1 MEKQNNQNNNNN
13 NKISKG
19 KGNIII
25 IIILILSVIAIIG
38 FSYYKY
44 IQIQNYNERI
54 KKQELD
60 KKEAEEKVRQTMLKI
75 HNIDKTPLPKD
86 KLKEKALEYLKNLN
100 VKSNII
106 SEKET
111 TEKDINSKNEEE
123 ITLYQYTLENGA
135 VIKLLPYGL
144 IRSYKDE
151 NKIKNIDNE
160 WKKVKPTENFMRELE
175 TKINDN
181 FKKMSL
187 LKNFAIRDIID
198 YKDEEQFRMA
208 CKDMG
213 SKRSENN

>member
-1 MEKQNNQNNNNN
+1 MEKQKRQNNN
-13 NKISKG
+13 
-19 KGNIII
+19 II
-25 IIILILSVIAIIG
+25 IIILIIVSLISISVIG
-38 FSYYKY
+38 YYKY
-44 IQIQNYNERI
+44 KNIKESNERI
-54 KKQELD
+54 EKQEEER
-60 KKEAEEKVRQTMLKI
+60 KEAEEKARQDLLKI
-75 HNIDKTPLPKD
+75 HNIDKTPLEKD

-123 ITLYQYTLENGA
+123 IILYQYTLENGA

-144 IRSYKDE
+144 IHSYKDE

-160 WKKVKPTENFMRELE
+160 WKKVKPTESFMRELE

-213 SKRSENN
+213 SKRPENK

>member
-1 MEKQNNQNNNNN
+1 M
-13 NKISKG
+13 
-19 KGNIII
+19 
-25 IIILILSVIAIIG
+25 SVIAIIG

-44 IQIQNYNERI
+44 VQIQNYNEKI

-60 KKEAEEKVRQTMLKI
+60 KKEAEEKVRQNLLKV
-75 HNIDKTPLPKD
+75 HNIDKTPLEKD
-86 KLKEKALEYLKNLN
+86 KLKQKALEYLKDLN

-111 TEKDINSKNEEE
+111 TEKDITSKDEEE

-135 VIKLLPYGL
+135 IIKLLPYGL
-144 IRSYKDE
+144 IHSYKDE

-160 WKKVKPTENFMRELE
+160 WKKVKPTESFMRELE

-198 YKDEEQFRMA
+198 YKDEEQFGWPVRIWEV
-208 CKDMG
+208 KDRKTNN
-213 SKRSENN
+213 SKYR

>member
-1 MEKQNNQNNNNN
+1 MEKQNNQKNN
-13 NKISKG
+13 
-19 KGNIII
+19 II
-25 IIILILSVIAIIG
+25 IIILILVSLISISVIG
-38 FSYYKY
+38 YYKY
-44 IQIQNYNERI
+44 KNIKENNERI
-54 KKQELD
+54 EKQEEER
-60 KKEAEEKVRQTMLKI
+60 KAAEEKARQDLLKI
-75 HNIDKTPLPKD
+75 HNIDKTPLEKD

-160 WKKVKPTENFMRELE
+160 WKKVKPTESFMRELE

-213 SKRSENN
+213 SKRPENR